1 MYIKELIDWL
11 EHRSVFIKWL
21 IFALIVVL
29 GLLSNQL
36 VLSSGG
42 TRNVFV
48 HTMYIPVVLASLAFG
63 MTGGIVSALIGG
75 LLLGPGVPVDTATG
89 QLQTDSAWIFRTGFF
104 LLVGIMI
111 GASSDLIRMH
121 LRQMRWRLH
130 FDELSQLPNKHS
142 LLVRLDKLLAGGQ
155 EACTSRHLY
164 LIDIGNLEENILK
177 LGPRVKKLVICKLA
191 ERLQAEF
198 EEDAEYFHIRGMQI
212 GLIGGEP
219 EDVGPAID
227 KVLSRPV
234 IYEGI
239 PLLLNYVWASVGLD
253 EELDDSE
260 VILRRAE
267 VSVTEAYNR
276 GAPSFQY
283 IPGLEQHAR
292 RNVELLGLFKSALD
306 GNSLNLHYQPKYH
319 LSNRQTHSVEALLR
333 WIDPLQG
340 FISPG
345 EFIPLVENSSLI
357 HPMTLWVI
365 DRALSDL
372 VSLRKDGISLTSV
385 AVNISAVN
393 LMADDFVESV
403 RRIVDK
409 HEVEPGSLELE
420 LTENAV
426 MKDVT
431 KAVATL
437 NQISNA
443 GISISIDDFGT
454 GFSSLQYLD
463 QLPIESVKID
473 QLFVRNMLADG
484 SKLSII
490 EATTD
495 LAKRMALSTV
505 AEGIETQ
512 QIEDRLAAAGCHY
525 GQGFHYSKPLPF
537 QQLCD
542 FLLQPRPQPA

>member
-1 MYIKELIDWL
+1 
-11 EHRSVFIKWL
+11 
-21 IFALIVVL
+21 
-29 GLLSNQL
+29 
-36 VLSSGG
+36 
-42 TRNVFV
+42 
-48 HTMYIPVVLASLAFG
+48 
-63 MTGGIVSALIGG
+63 
-75 LLLGPGVPVDTATG
+75 
-89 QLQTDSAWIFRTGFF
+89 
-104 LLVGIMI
+104 
-111 GASSDLIRMH
+111 
-121 LRQMRWRLH
+121 
-130 FDELSQLPNKHS
+130 
-142 LLVRLDKLLAGGQ
+142 
-155 EACTSRHLY
+155 
-164 LIDIGNLEENILK
+164 
-177 LGPRVKKLVICKLA
+177 
-191 ERLQAEF
+191 
-198 EEDAEYFHIRGMQI
+198 
-212 GLIGGEP
+212 
-219 EDVGPAID
+219 
-227 KVLSRPV
+227 
-234 IYEGI
+234 
-239 PLLLNYVWASVGLD
+239 
-253 EELDDSE
+253 
-260 VILRRAE
+260 
-267 VSVTEAYNR
+267 
-276 GAPSFQY
+276 
-283 IPGLEQHAR
+283 
-292 RNVELLGLFKSALD
+292 
-306 GNSLNLHYQPKYH
+306 
-319 LSNRQTHSVEALLR
+319 
-333 WIDPLQG
+333 
-340 FISPG
+340 
-345 EFIPLVENSSLI
+345 
-357 HPMTLWVI
+357 
-365 DRALSDL
+365 
-372 VSLRKDGISLTSV
+372 
-385 AVNISAVN
+385 
-393 LMADDFVESV
+393 MADDFVESV